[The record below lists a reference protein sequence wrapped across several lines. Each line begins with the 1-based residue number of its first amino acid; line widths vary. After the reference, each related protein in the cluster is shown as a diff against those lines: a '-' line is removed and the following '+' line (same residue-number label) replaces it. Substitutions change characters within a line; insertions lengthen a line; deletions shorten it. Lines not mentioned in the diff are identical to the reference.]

1 MKQVFWFR
9 TFFWVVFHENPY
21 ILPLMNHI
29 LKFRKLGEL
38 LALSYLL
45 FFTPIYSESLL
56 AQDGLIQL
64 KDEIIDSSVISLEGS
79 WEFYWQKFI
88 SSDRDL
94 NREKSKL
101 HLSVPG
107 LWNDLDID
115 GYQISGQGFAS
126 YRLIIDSPRSFRG
139 GIRIP
144 DFSTAYKVYWNGN
157 QIAEAGQLSD
167 KQEEHV
173 PKYFVSLEPVDVNL
187 GQNELIIHI
196 SNYSHYKGG
205 LWEKI
210 KFGKW
215 ENIREEYLID
225 LLSEIFLAGAIFII
239 SLYHFGIYFLRRT
252 EKSALFFALFCLV
265 ITIRILTVGGR
276 FLFVV
281 MPWIPW
287 EIGMNLE
294 YNSYYFAPIFFI
306 LFVRE
311 VYPKFTNNFLINLSI
326 AFVVIY
332 SIIILILPATIYPLV
347 NNFFHLGTLF
357 MIGQGIYAVIR
368 AILVKEK
375 GSIAFALGL
384 IPIVLTTINDIL
396 FSMLI
401 VKTFQMISIG
411 LFLFIFSQ
419 AFLLSMRFS
428 EAFYDVEKFSKKLLS
443 LDKMKDE
450 FLANTSHELRT
461 PLNGIIGIAESM
473 VDGATGKITS
483 EQNLNLSMIISSA
496 KRLASLVND
505 ILDFSKM
512 KNREIQLKEKSISLS
527 AIIDLVIA
535 TSRPLYQ
542 SKGIKIYNKL
552 SNSTPDIYGD
562 EERIQQIL
570 YNLIGNAIKFTEH
583 GQIMIS
589 SEIESKFLKISIKDT
604 GVGIPSNKLEDIFL
618 SFEQVD
624 SSTTRMYG
632 GTGLGL
638 AISKKLVELHRGKIW
653 AESELGKGSCFYF
666 TLPLSQETSG
676 KSSNTYKLNQSNENI
691 FKNFSEEMDAVAV
704 QFESGS
710 LESNF
715 PSAGKIQIL
724 NQIPNILIVDDE
736 PINRQ
741 VLKNHLKLEK
751 FNLIEASSGIEAL
764 ELISKHNNFDLVILD
779 VMMPMMNGYEVCMEL
794 RKSNSYQK
802 LPVLILTAKNLI
814 QDIVTGLE
822 AGANDYLSKPFDK
835 RELITRVRN
844 LLILKR
850 AVTEESRYMAY
861 KNELVVAKN
870 LQESILP
877 EYPPILKGLTFSYDY
892 TPMEQVGGDFFDF
905 HKFEEN
911 KIGVIIAD
919 VSGHGVPA
927 ALIAAMFK
935 IASSIQYEKSQNTND
950 LLYSI
955 NKTLM
960 GKMKNSFITASY
972 IILDLQEKKLHHA
985 RAGHPPLLI
994 LDRENKSI
1002 YESLPKGMMIG
1013 LSHKPTFEVEEIQ
1026 LIGNKRIALYTDGII
1041 EARNPRGELYSTER
1055 FIQQIKLTMHLE
1067 THDAILAIKE
1077 NIFEWSNS
1085 KYLEDDLTLILIDVN
1100 LS

>member
-1 MKQVFWFR
+1 
-9 TFFWVVFHENPY
+9 
-21 ILPLMNHI
+21 MNQIRAFLSI
-29 LKFRKLGEL
+29 LKIGIIFSLII
-38 LALSYLL
+38 LS
-45 FFTPIYSESLL
+45 PVYSESIQ
-56 AQDGLIQL
+56 AQNGLVKIHQA
-64 KDEIIDSSVISLEGS
+64 DIDNSVLSLEGN
-79 WEFYWQKFI
+79 WDFYWKEFI
-88 SSDRDL
+88 PIGIDL
-94 NREKSKL
+94 EQEKSNYQL
-101 HLSVPG
+101 TVPG
-107 LWNDLDID
+107 LWNGLIVDGQAID
-115 GYQISGQGFAS
+115 GQGFGS
-126 YRLIIDSPRSFRG
+126 YKLIIDSPEAFRA
-139 GIRIP
+139 GIRFP
-144 DFSTAYKVYWNGN
+144 DFATAYNVFWNGVPIAKAG
-157 QIAEAGQLSD
+157 QIADNKED
-167 KQEEHV
+167 HR
-173 PKYFVSLEPVDVNL
+173 PKYFVSLESINVL
-187 GQNELIIHI
+187 KGQNELIIHI

-215 ENIREEYLID
+215 ENVRNEYLID

-252 EKSALFFALFCLV
+252 ETSALFFALFCLV
-265 ITIRILTVGGR
+265 ITVRILTVGGR

-287 EIGMNLE
+287 ELGMNLE

-306 LFVRE
+306 LFVRG
-311 VYPKFTNNFLINLSI
+311 VYPQFTSKLLINISI
-326 AFVVIY
+326 AFVAIY
-332 SIIILILPATIYPLV
+332 FCIILILPATIYPLV
-347 NNFFHLGTLF
+347 NNYFHLGTLF
-357 MIGQGIYAVIR
+357 MIGQGIYAVTR
-368 AILVKEK
+368 AIFIREK

-428 EAFYDVEKFSKKLLS
+428 KAFFDVEKFSKQLLS

-473 VDGATGKITS
+473 VDGATGKIS
-483 EQNLNLSMIISSA
+483 PEQNLNLSMIISSA

-512 KNREIQLKEKSISLS
+512 KNREIQLKEKSLNISV
-527 AIIDLVIA
+527 IIDLVIA
-535 TSRPLYQ
+535 TSKPLYQ
-542 SKGIKIYNKL
+542 SKGLKILNKVD
-552 SNSTPDIYGD
+552 NSIPNIIGD

-570 YNLIGNAIKFTEH
+570 YNLLGNAIKFTER
-583 GQIMIS
+583 G
-589 SEIESKFLKISIKDT
+589 EIIIKAEPDHKFLKLSIKDT
-604 GVGIPSNKLEDIFL
+604 GVGIPQDKLEDIFL

-638 AISKKLVELHRGKIW
+638 AISKKLVELHGGKIW
-653 AESELGKGSCFYF
+653 AESEIGKGSCFNF
-666 TLPLSQETSG
+666 TLPISQDG
-676 KSSNTYKLNQSNENI
+676 SNENLSATI
-691 FKNFSEEMDAVAV
+691 MSQPSENLFKNFSEDMDFVAD
-704 QFESGS
+704 QFKTGV

-715 PSAGKIQIL
+715 PLMEKIQIL

-741 VLKNHLKLEK
+741 VLKNHLKLEQ
-751 FNLIEASSGIEAL
+751 FNIIEASSGMEAL
-764 ELISKHNNFDLVILD
+764 ELIQKNNNFDLVILD

-794 RKSNSYQK
+794 RKSNSYQN

-814 QDIVTGLE
+814 QDIITGLE

-850 AVTEESRYMAY
+850 AVSEESRYIAY
-861 KNELVVAKN
+861 KNELIVAKN

-877 EYPPILKGLTFSYDY
+877 EYPPIISGLTFSYDY

-911 KIGVIIAD
+911 KIGIIIAD

-935 IASSIQYEKSQNTND
+935 IASSIQYEKSENTND
-950 LLYSI
+950 LLFSI
-955 NKTLM
+955 NKALI

-972 IILDLQEKKLHHA
+972 VIIDLQEKILHHA

-994 LDRENKSI
+994 LDKETKKVH
-1002 YESLPKGMMIG
+1002 ESLPKGMLIG
-1013 LSHKPTFEVEEIQ
+1013 LSREPIFEIENID
-1026 LIGNKRIALYTDGII
+1026 LTGSKRIALYTDGII
-1041 EARNPRGELYSTER
+1041 EARDPSGKLYSTER
-1055 FIQQIKLTMHLE
+1055 FIEQLLMTRHLE
-1067 THDAILAIKE
+1067 PHDAILAIKE
-1077 NIFEWSNS
+1077 DIFEWANS
-1085 KYLEDDLTLILIDVN
+1085 KYLDDDLTLILVDVN
-1100 LS
+1100 LN